1 MTIQWYNNHI
11 LWKDGHI
18 AHDPNCCCDPGPCCC
33 CCTCYDFQFRFDY
46 EGQTYYPTTKVCRT
60 SDGIW
65 TSQNSEWQL
74 TRTGNNRYTLAG
86 TNPPVTFQFPGPMAP
101 PNAGPCPAPAI
112 GWGFGETPAGGSWT
126 ILLAACNTDCSEYD
140 QTYTVSAHIKA
151 MYASGIF
158 QPPYDTLLFEG
169 DFSGTLSKVPGP
181 IASIHYHTGC
191 VWQGDL
197 TVSNLSGTAP
207 YAPTAIL
214 SRDECGWWLEMG
226 GGYPSQ
232 RCHAVHKCSNTSHAI
247 CDSPIGAFDDYETPC
262 GLTAPSNYMWV
273 SNIRVTGPG
282 DAPATTTAT
291 MPASASV
298 TSTIP
303 VAAPSTATS
312 ATFPR
317 SATAFAI
324 PDNALDICHACGSG
338 SCMSYCRGCGGGTI
352 VAPCPAGRW

>member
-1 MTIQWYNNHI
+1 
-11 LWKDGHI
+11 
-18 AHDPNCCCDPGPCCC
+18 
-33 CCTCYDFQFRFDY
+33 
-46 EGQTYYPTTKVCRT
+46 QTYYPTTKVCRT